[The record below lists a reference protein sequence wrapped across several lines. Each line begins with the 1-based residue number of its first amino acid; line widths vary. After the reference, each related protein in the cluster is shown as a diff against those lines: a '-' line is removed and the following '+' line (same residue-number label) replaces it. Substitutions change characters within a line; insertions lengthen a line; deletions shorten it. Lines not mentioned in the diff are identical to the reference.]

1 MFQFDLEKYI
11 KKNDEKIKF
20 LSAPKMP
27 KPKKKEL
34 NQIFIIEEPVID
46 KNQIKIERLQ
56 KIKDVSKNFNKEMI
70 KKKKQLDEDL
80 NYQ

>member
-1 MFQFDLEKYI
+1 
-11 KKNDEKIKF
+11 
-20 LSAPKMP
+20 MP